1 MTQIKEN
8 IRLKS
13 EGEKAR
19 KERGKEERMK
29 HLAGKETVLLF
40 GVKYTIT
47 VKTVSELLTEVV
59 LFLSSFPRYYL
70 VLP

>member
-19 KERGKEERMK
+19 KEREKEERMK

-47 VKTVSELLTEVV
+47 VKTVLELLTEVV